1 MRLKKEEM
9 RQYFENTVKKRKE
22 TETELQ
28 RYCREIREEVADW
41 DLSFE
46 EYYKEEKE
54 WIRIRSKKLD
64 AERQK
69 DRELDNDNNFFSSLF
84 TNGAQS

>member
-1 MRLKKEEM
+1 M

>member
-1 MRLKKEEM
+1 M

-46 EYYKEEKE
+46 EYYKEEKQ

-69 DRELDNDNNFFSSLF
+69 DRELDNDNNFFLLSSLMERSRSIEK
-84 TNGAQS
+84 N

>member
-1 MRLKKEEM
+1 M

-46 EYYKEEKE
+46 EYYKEEKQ